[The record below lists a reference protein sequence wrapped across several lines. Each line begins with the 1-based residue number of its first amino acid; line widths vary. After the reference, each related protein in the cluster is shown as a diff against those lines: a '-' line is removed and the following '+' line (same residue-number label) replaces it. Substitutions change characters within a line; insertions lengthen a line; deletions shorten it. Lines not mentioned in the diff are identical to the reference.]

1 MVGKGERQ
9 MDSELEYEYTPIATL
24 DPIKAYMKDIG
35 AIDLL
40 TSDQEQAIGDRITAG
55 DQAAKTELIEANLRL
70 VVSVAKKYNSNTS
83 IPFLDLVQEGNMGLM
98 HAVEKFD
105 FTRGFKFSTYATYWI
120 KQYIQR
126 AIADQGRAIRVPVH
140 IVEANNLI
148 NRTERQLTQI
158 FGRKATPEEVAAELD
173 MDMEKYTSIIEHSK
187 SLLSM
192 DKTINDDEDTDL
204 NEVVGDSRAVNA
216 VEKLRKEATRE
227 MVIKVF
233 DSLDEREKE
242 IIMMRYGFDDGEAK
256 TLEDVGAL
264 IGLTRERVRQIEIKA
279 LRKLRQP
286 ARANAIREA
295 IAA

>member
-1 MVGKGERQ
+1 
-9 MDSELEYEYTPIATL
+9 MDLELDYEYTPVATL
-24 DPIKAYMKDIG
+24 DPIKAYMKEIG

-148 NRTERQLTQI
+148 NRTERQLTQS
-158 FGRKATPEEVAAELD
+158 FGRKATPEEVAKELD

-192 DKTINDDEDTDL
+192 DKTINDDEDTDM
-204 NEVVGDSRAVNA
+204 NEIVGDNRAENP
-216 VEKLRKEATRE
+216 VEKMRKEATRE
-227 MVIKVF
+227 MIIKVF

-256 TLEDVGAL
+256 TLDDIGELV
-264 IGLTRERVRQIEIKA
+264 GLTRERVRQIEIKA

-295 IAA
+295 IAV

>member
-1 MVGKGERQ
+1 
-9 MDSELEYEYTPIATL
+9 MDELLDFEYDNNTYINL
-24 DPIKAYMKDIG
+24 DPIKLYMGKVG
-35 AIDLL
+35 SVDLL
-40 TSDQEQAIGDRITAG
+40 TPDKEKEITLRVAKG
-55 DQAAKTELIEANLRL
+55 DQTAKTELIEANLRL
-70 VVSVAKKYNSNTS
+70 VVSVAKKYNNNTS

-148 NRTERQLTQI
+148 NRTERQLTQS
-158 FGRKATPEEVAAELD
+158 FGRKATPEEVAKELE

-192 DKTINDDEDTDL
+192 DKTINDDEDTDM
-204 NEVVGDSRAVNA
+204 NEIVGDNRAENP
-216 VEKLRKEATRE
+216 VEKMRKEATKE
-227 MVIKVF
+227 MIIKVF

-256 TLEDVGAL
+256 TLDDIGELV
-264 IGLTRERVRQIEIKA
+264 GLTRERVRQIEIKA

-295 IAA
+295 ITA

>member
-1 MVGKGERQ
+1 
-9 MDSELEYEYTPIATL
+9 MDLEFDYEYTPVATL
-24 DPIKAYMKDIG
+24 DPIKAYMKEIG

-40 TSDQEQAIGDRITAG
+40 TPDQEQAIGNRITAG

-148 NRTERQLTQI
+148 NRTERQLTQS
-158 FGRKATPEEVAAELD
+158 FGRKATPEEVAKELE
-173 MDMEKYTSIIEHSK
+173 MNMEKYTSIIEHSK

-192 DKTINDDEDTDL
+192 DKTINDDEDTDM
-204 NEVVGDSRAVNA
+204 NEIVGDNRAENP
-216 VEKLRKEATRE
+216 VEKIRKEATRE
-227 MVIKVF
+227 MIIKVF

-256 TLEDVGAL
+256 TLDDIGELV
-264 IGLTRERVRQIEIKA
+264 GLTRERVRQIEIKA

-295 IAA
+295 IAV

>member
-1 MVGKGERQ
+1 
-9 MDSELEYEYTPIATL
+9 MDELLDFEYDNNTYINL
-24 DPIKAYMKDIG
+24 DPIKLYMGKVG
-35 AIDLL
+35 SVDLL
-40 TSDQEQAIGDRITAG
+40 TPDKEKEITLRVAKG
-55 DQAAKTELIEANLRL
+55 DQTAKTELIEANLRL
-70 VVSVAKKYNSNTS
+70 VVSIAKKYNNNTS

-148 NRTERQLTQI
+148 NRTERQLTQS
-158 FGRKATPEEVAAELD
+158 FGRKATPEEVAKELE

-192 DKTINDDEDTDL
+192 DKTINDDEDTDM
-204 NEVVGDSRAVNA
+204 NEIVGDNRAENP
-216 VEKLRKEATRE
+216 VEKMRKEATKE
-227 MVIKVF
+227 MIIKVF
-233 DSLDEREKE
+233 NSLDEREKE

-256 TLEDVGAL
+256 TLDDIGELV
-264 IGLTRERVRQIEIKA
+264 GLTRERVRQIEIKA

-295 IAA
+295 ITA

>member
-1 MVGKGERQ
+1 
-9 MDSELEYEYTPIATL
+9 MDLEFDYEYTPVATL
-24 DPIKAYMKDIG
+24 DPIKAYMKEIG

-55 DQAAKTELIEANLRL
+55 DQSAKTELIEANLRL

-148 NRTERQLTQI
+148 NRTERQLTQS
-158 FGRKATPEEVAAELD
+158 FGRKVTPEEVAKELE

-192 DKTINDDEDTDL
+192 DKTINDDEDTDM
-204 NEVVGDSRAVNA
+204 NEIVGDNRAENP
-216 VEKLRKEATRE
+216 VEKMRKEATRE
-227 MVIKVF
+227 MIIKVF

-256 TLEDVGAL
+256 TLDDIGELV
-264 IGLTRERVRQIEIKA
+264 GLTRERVRQIEIKA

>member
-1 MVGKGERQ
+1 

-40 TSDQEQAIGDRITAG
+40 TSDQEQEIGDRITAG
-55 DQAAKTELIEANLRL
+55 DQTAKTELIEANLRL

-126 AIADQGRAIRVPVH
+126 AIADQGRTIRVPVH

-148 NRTERQLTQI
+148 NRTERQLTQT

-187 SLLSM
+187 TLLSM

>member
-1 MVGKGERQ
+1 
-9 MDSELEYEYTPIATL
+9 MDLELDYEYTPVATL
-24 DPIKAYMKDIG
+24 DPIKAYMKEIG

-40 TSDQEQAIGDRITAG
+40 TSDQEQSIGDRITAG

-148 NRTERQLTQI
+148 NRTERQLTQS
-158 FGRKATPEEVAAELD
+158 FGRKATPEEVAKELE

-192 DKTINDDEDTDL
+192 DKTINDDEDTDM
-204 NEVVGDSRAVNA
+204 NEIVGDNRAENP
-216 VEKLRKEATRE
+216 VEKMRKEATRE
-227 MVIKVF
+227 MIIKVF

-256 TLEDVGAL
+256 TLDDIGELV
-264 IGLTRERVRQIEIKA
+264 GLTRERVRQIEIKA

-295 IAA
+295 IAV

>member
-1 MVGKGERQ
+1 
-9 MDSELEYEYTPIATL
+9 MDLELDYEYTPVATL
-24 DPIKAYMKDIG
+24 DPIKAYMKEIG

-148 NRTERQLTQI
+148 NRTERQLTQT
-158 FGRKATPEEVAAELD
+158 FGRKATPEEVAKELD

-192 DKTINDDEDTDL
+192 DKTINDDEDTDM
-204 NEVVGDSRAVNA
+204 NEVVGDNRAENP
-216 VEKLRKEATRE
+216 VEKMRKEATRE
-227 MVIKVF
+227 MIIKVF

-256 TLEDVGAL
+256 TLDDIGELV
-264 IGLTRERVRQIEIKA
+264 GLTRERVRQIEIKA

-295 IAA
+295 IAV

>member
-1 MVGKGERQ
+1 
-9 MDSELEYEYTPIATL
+9 MDLEFDYEYTPIATL
-24 DPIKAYMKDIG
+24 DPIKAYMKEIG

-40 TSDQEQAIGDRITAG
+40 TPDQEQAIGNRITAG

-148 NRTERQLTQI
+148 NRTERQLTQT
-158 FGRKATPEEVAAELD
+158 FGRKATPEEVAKELE

-192 DKTINDDEDTDL
+192 DKTINDDEDTDM
-204 NEVVGDSRAVNA
+204 NEIVGDNRAENP
-216 VEKLRKEATRE
+216 VEKMRKEATRE
-227 MVIKVF
+227 MIIKVF

-256 TLEDVGAL
+256 TLDDIGELV
-264 IGLTRERVRQIEIKA
+264 GLTRERVRQIEIKA

>member
-9 MDSELEYEYTPIATL
+9 MDLELEYEYTPIATL
-24 DPIKAYMKDIG
+24 DPIKAYMKEIG

-148 NRTERQLTQI
+148 NRTERQLTQS
-158 FGRKATPEEVAAELD
+158 FGRKATPEEVAKELD

>member
-1 MVGKGERQ
+1 
-9 MDSELEYEYTPIATL
+9 MDLELDYEYTPIATL
-24 DPIKAYMKDIG
+24 DPIKAYMKEIG

-148 NRTERQLTQI
+148 NRTERQLTQS
-158 FGRKATPEEVAAELD
+158 FGRKATPEEVAKELD

-192 DKTINDDEDTDL
+192 DKTINDDEDTDM
-204 NEVVGDSRAVNA
+204 NEIVGDNRAENP
-216 VEKLRKEATRE
+216 VEKMRKEATRE
-227 MVIKVF
+227 MIIKVF

-256 TLEDVGAL
+256 TLDDIGELV
-264 IGLTRERVRQIEIKA
+264 GLTRERVRQIEIKA

-295 IAA
+295 IAV

>member
-1 MVGKGERQ
+1 
-9 MDSELEYEYTPIATL
+9 MDLELEYEYTPIATL

-55 DQAAKTELIEANLRL
+55 DQTAKTELIEANLRL

-148 NRTERQLTQI
+148 NRTERQLTQS
-158 FGRKATPEEVAAELD
+158 FGRKATPEEVAKELE

-192 DKTINDDEDTDL
+192 DKTINDDEDTDM
-204 NEVVGDSRAVNA
+204 NEIVGDGRAENP
-216 VEKLRKEATRE
+216 VEKMRKEATRE
-227 MVIKVF
+227 MIIKVF

-256 TLEDVGAL
+256 TLDDIGELV
-264 IGLTRERVRQIEIKA
+264 GLTRERVRQIEIKA

>member
-1 MVGKGERQ
+1 
-9 MDSELEYEYTPIATL
+9 MDLELDYEYTPVATL
-24 DPIKAYMKDIG
+24 DPIKAYMKEIG

-55 DQAAKTELIEANLRL
+55 DQSAKTELIEANLRL

-148 NRTERQLTQI
+148 NRTERQLTQS
-158 FGRKATPEEVAAELD
+158 FGRKATPEEVAKELE

-192 DKTINDDEDTDL
+192 DKTINDDEDTDM
-204 NEVVGDSRAVNA
+204 NEIVGDNRAENP
-216 VEKLRKEATRE
+216 VEKMRKEATRE
-227 MVIKVF
+227 MIIKVF

-256 TLEDVGAL
+256 TLDDIGELV
-264 IGLTRERVRQIEIKA
+264 GLTRERVRQIEIKA

-295 IAA
+295 ITA

>member
-1 MVGKGERQ
+1 
-9 MDSELEYEYTPIATL
+9 MDLEFDYEYTPVATL
-24 DPIKAYMKDIG
+24 DPIKAYMKEIG

-148 NRTERQLTQI
+148 NRTERQLTQS
-158 FGRKATPEEVAAELD
+158 FGRKATPEEVAKELEMD
-173 MDMEKYTSIIEHSK
+173 MDKYVSIVEHSK

-192 DKTINDDEDTDL
+192 DKTINDDEDTDM
-204 NEVVGDSRAVNA
+204 NEIVGDNRAENP
-216 VEKLRKEATRE
+216 VEKMRKEATRE
-227 MVIKVF
+227 MIIKVF

-256 TLEDVGAL
+256 TLDDIGELV
-264 IGLTRERVRQIEIKA
+264 GLTRERVRQIEIKA

>member
-1 MVGKGERQ
+1 
-9 MDSELEYEYTPIATL
+9 MDLEFDYEYTPVATL
-24 DPIKAYMKDIG
+24 DQIKAYMKEIG

-55 DQAAKTELIEANLRL
+55 DQIAKTELIEANLRL

-148 NRTERQLTQI
+148 NRTERQLTQS
-158 FGRKATPEEVAAELD
+158 FGRKATPEEVAKELE

-192 DKTINDDEDTDL
+192 DKTINDDEDTDM
-204 NEVVGDSRAVNA
+204 NEIVGDNRAENP
-216 VEKLRKEATRE
+216 VEKMRKEATRE
-227 MVIKVF
+227 MIIKVF

-256 TLEDVGAL
+256 TLDDIGELV
-264 IGLTRERVRQIEIKA
+264 GLTRERVRQIEIKA

-295 IAA
+295 VAA

>member
-1 MVGKGERQ
+1 
-9 MDSELEYEYTPIATL
+9 MDLELDYEYTPVATL
-24 DPIKAYMKDIG
+24 DPIKAYMKEIG

-55 DQAAKTELIEANLRL
+55 DQTAKTELIEANLRL

-148 NRTERQLTQI
+148 NRTERQLTQT

-192 DKTINDDEDTDL
+192 DKTINDDEDTDM
-204 NEVVGDSRAVNA
+204 NEIVGDNRAENP
-216 VEKLRKEATRE
+216 VEKMRKEATRE
-227 MVIKVF
+227 MIIKVF

-295 IAA
+295 VAV

>member
-1 MVGKGERQ
+1 
-9 MDSELEYEYTPIATL
+9 MDLELDYEYTPVATL
-24 DPIKAYMKDIG
+24 DPIKAYMKEIG

-148 NRTERQLTQI
+148 NRTERQLTQS
-158 FGRKATPEEVAAELD
+158 FGRKATPEEVAKELE

-192 DKTINDDEDTDL
+192 DKTINDDEDTDM
-204 NEVVGDSRAVNA
+204 NEIVGDNRAENP
-216 VEKLRKEATRE
+216 VEKMRKEATRE
-227 MVIKVF
+227 MIIKVF

-256 TLEDVGAL
+256 TLDDIGELV
-264 IGLTRERVRQIEIKA
+264 GLTRERVRQIEIKA

-295 IAA
+295 IAV

>member
-1 MVGKGERQ
+1 
-9 MDSELEYEYTPIATL
+9 MDLEFDYEYTPVATL
-24 DPIKAYMKDIG
+24 DPIKAYMKEIG

-148 NRTERQLTQI
+148 NRTERQLTQS
-158 FGRKATPEEVAAELD
+158 FGRKATPEEVAKELD

-192 DKTINDDEDTDL
+192 DKTINDDEDTDM
-204 NEVVGDSRAVNA
+204 NEIVGDNRAENP
-216 VEKLRKEATRE
+216 VEKMRKEATKE
-227 MVIKVF
+227 MIIKVF

-256 TLEDVGAL
+256 TLDDIGELV
-264 IGLTRERVRQIEIKA
+264 GLTRERVRQIEIKA

>member
-1 MVGKGERQ
+1 
-9 MDSELEYEYTPIATL
+9 MDLELDYEYTPVATL
-24 DPIKAYMKDIG
+24 DPIKAYMKEIG

-148 NRTERQLTQI
+148 NRTERQLTQS
-158 FGRKATPEEVAAELD
+158 FGRKATPEEVAKELN

-204 NEVVGDSRAVNA
+204 NEVVGDNRAENP
-216 VEKLRKEATRE
+216 VEKIRKEATRE
-227 MVIKVF
+227 MIIKVF

-242 IIMMRYGFDDGEAK
+242 IITMRYGFDDGEAK
-256 TLEDVGAL
+256 TLDDIGELV
-264 IGLTRERVRQIEIKA
+264 GLTRERVRQIEIKA

-295 IAA
+295 IAV

>member
-1 MVGKGERQ
+1 
-9 MDSELEYEYTPIATL
+9 MDLEFDYEYTPVATL
-24 DPIKAYMKDIG
+24 DPIKAYMKEIG

-126 AIADQGRAIRVPVH
+126 AIADQGRAIRVPAH

-148 NRTERQLTQI
+148 NRTERQLTQS
-158 FGRKATPEEVAAELD
+158 FGRKATPEEVAKELD

-192 DKTINDDEDTDL
+192 DKTINDDEDTDM
-204 NEVVGDSRAVNA
+204 NEIVGDNRAENP
-216 VEKLRKEATRE
+216 VEKMRKEATRE
-227 MVIKVF
+227 MIIKVF

-256 TLEDVGAL
+256 TLDDIGELV
-264 IGLTRERVRQIEIKA
+264 GLTRERVRQIEIKA

>member
-1 MVGKGERQ
+1 
-9 MDSELEYEYTPIATL
+9 MDLELEYEYTPVATL
-24 DPIKAYMKDIG
+24 DPIKAYMKEIG

-148 NRTERQLTQI
+148 NRTERQLTQS
-158 FGRKATPEEVAAELD
+158 FGRKATPEEVAKELE

-192 DKTINDDEDTDL
+192 DKTINDDEDTDM
-204 NEVVGDSRAVNA
+204 NEIVGDSRAENP
-216 VEKLRKEATRE
+216 VEKMRKEATRE
-227 MVIKVF
+227 MIIKVF

-256 TLEDVGAL
+256 TLDDIGELV
-264 IGLTRERVRQIEIKA
+264 GLTRERVRQIEIKA

-295 IAA
+295 VAA

>member
-1 MVGKGERQ
+1 
-9 MDSELEYEYTPIATL
+9 MDELLDFEYDNNTYINL
-24 DPIKAYMKDIG
+24 DPIKLYMGKVG
-35 AIDLL
+35 SVDLL
-40 TSDQEQAIGDRITAG
+40 TPDKEKEITLRVAKG
-55 DQAAKTELIEANLRL
+55 DQTAKTELIEANLRL
-70 VVSVAKKYNSNTS
+70 VVSVAKKYNNNTS

-148 NRTERQLTQI
+148 NRTERQLTQS
-158 FGRKATPEEVAAELD
+158 FGRKATPEEVAKELE

-192 DKTINDDEDTDL
+192 DKTINDDEDTDM
-204 NEVVGDSRAVNA
+204 NEIVGDNRAENP
-216 VEKLRKEATRE
+216 VEKMRKEATKE
-227 MVIKVF
+227 MIIKVF

-256 TLEDVGAL
+256 TLDDIGELV
-264 IGLTRERVRQIEIKA
+264 GLTRERVRQIEIKA